1 MHKNEKGITLVE
13 ILAAI
18 TILSVILLSIVQFFP
33 QIERM
38 NQHNDVKT
46 KGMNLAKEVL
56 AQWTHSEKVISFL
69 DNPDDAPPPSGYQTT
84 DEDHHVFKTKVNG
97 FDVLIKINKHS
108 DLKSTPSEAHYMFI
122 ELIDHEGK
130 HVSEIYGYVMV
141 DGTGAE

>member
-1 MHKNEKGITLVE
+1 MGKNEKGVTLVE
-13 ILAAI
+13 LLAAMM
-18 TILSVILLSIVQFFP
+18 ILSVILLSIVQFFP
-33 QIERM
+33 QIGRM

-46 KGMNLAKEVL
+46 KGLNLAKEVL
-56 AQWTHSEKVISFL
+56 VQWTHSEKVISFL

-108 DLKSTPSEAHYMFI
+108 NLKSTPSEAHFIFI

-130 HVSEIYGYVMV
+130 QVSEIYGYVMV